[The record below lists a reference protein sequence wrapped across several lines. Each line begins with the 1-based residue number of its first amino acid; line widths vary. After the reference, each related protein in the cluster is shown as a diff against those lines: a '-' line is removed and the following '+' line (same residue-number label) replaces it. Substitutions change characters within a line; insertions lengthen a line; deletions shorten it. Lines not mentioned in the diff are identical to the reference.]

1 MLKKTICA
9 VGICILFL
17 GAAAGVFVSAN
28 MFLRGNDSATDTG
41 YYLIRE
47 NAAKTYRVKLP
58 AHTAVSDPFNLS
70 SDSLETVELTYQYSN
85 PGKVTNWDVYTDKNN
100 NQYTYQETTGRL
112 VSILY
117 LGNRS
122 DSETVKA
129 QNKTAYKKDD
139 IIKFSDGYLQEL
151 IPAFSKY
158 TVADYQELKT
168 DGTVDVAYPYTVKYG
183 VPIGDYFFADQII
196 LRFSGAGELIDASF
210 PMDDPAEL
218 SEEEQTRLV
227 EKLPSYETFCKMA
240 QTAMKEQ
247 HPEMAK
253 AEIDSAPV
261 LSKTVSGYTLCASVS
276 LTYAAGKPYEY
287 TELEAFSYDVSM
299 A

>member
-1 MLKKTICA
+1 MHA
-9 VGICILFL
+9 
-17 GAAAGVFVSAN
+17 
-28 MFLRGNDSATDTG
+28 
-41 YYLIRE
+41 
-47 NAAKTYRVKLP
+47 
-58 AHTAVSDPFNLS
+58 
-70 SDSLETVELTYQYSN
+70 
-85 PGKVTNWDVYTDKNN
+85 
-100 NQYTYQETTGRL
+100 
-112 VSILY
+112 
-117 LGNRS
+117 RS
-122 DSETVKA
+122 
-129 QNKTAYKKDD
+129 
-139 IIKFSDGYLQEL
+139 
-151 IPAFSKY
+151 PAFSKY
-158 TVADYQELKT
+158 KVADYQELKT

-210 PMDDPAEL
+210 PMDDPVEL

-227 EKLPSYETFCKMA
+227 EKLPSYEAFCKMA

-261 LSKTVSGYTLCASVS
+261 LSKTVSGYTLCASVL

-287 TELEAFSYDVSM
+287 TELEAFSYDISM